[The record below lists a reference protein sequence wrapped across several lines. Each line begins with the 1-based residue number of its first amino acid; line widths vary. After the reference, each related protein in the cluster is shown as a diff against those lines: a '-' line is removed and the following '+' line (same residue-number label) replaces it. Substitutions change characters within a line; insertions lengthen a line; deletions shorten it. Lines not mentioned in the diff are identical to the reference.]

1 MWRQA
6 VWNDIW
12 LIEDLEA
19 ALFYDAHFARRSM
32 FDRSP
37 MTLTHYTRVL
47 MRYLTPYRGAAG
59 GVVLLLML
67 DVVFSISWPLSFKF
81 LIDNI
86 TNQVDRDFLTE
97 VVAAMFVA
105 VLLAAVADFLRGY
118 GYALLGSRIKR
129 DARQAV
135 FRHLQDMSMFFFK
148 ERRCRDLIAHLS
160 GDLSLLESAA
170 TSGVAYFLLGATG
183 IVVSTTMLFLLDW
196 RLAVLTVLGLVLCV
210 VLPRP
215 LVRLA
220 AAARRPVENMESELE
235 SIAHE
240 TIVAQPV
247 VKAFGLEN
255 HFVNGFVQLTE
266 TLSDQSVKSKFLTYA
281 VERAPNLIILTFQ
294 VLVMGFGLLM
304 VAGGERTLGTIIAF
318 QGIFLYVVRSVQ
330 TLTQATPVLLESI
343 NGLGR
348 VQELLSEKSSVADA
362 PDAQTQRPVRES
374 IRLHNVS
381 FGYHADQHHIERVS
395 LTIHCGTS
403 VAFVGASGC
412 GKSTLF
418 NLLVRFYDPDEGSVT
433 FDGVDIRKI
442 KLESLRGQMGVVFQ
456 ENNLFNVSLRENIR
470 LGWAAAT
477 DQEVETAARQAEIH
491 EWISSLPKGYDT
503 LVGEHGARLSGG
515 QRQRVAIA
523 RALVRQPRILLMDE
537 ASSALDPEAEAAIN
551 AQLRDLSAGRTV
563 ISVTHRLSAVQDAD
577 CIHFIERGRIKES
590 GNHHQLLAAG
600 GAYAKQWWRQSGF
613 TINDQG
619 NQGGVAP
626 ARLRDYPVLSELDP
640 AALEQ
645 AAQFFVAESYP
656 AGHNVVTEGELGD
669 RLFLIARGQVEVI
682 KADPIEGPR
691 KLAVLEDGDYFGEL
705 ALLQRVP
712 RTATV
717 RTLTPTLLLSLRD
730 THFQA
735 LLKKQPKLETRF
747 RQRQAPLT
755 RIADSPV
762 SE

>member
-1 MWRQA
+1 
-6 VWNDIW
+6 
-12 LIEDLEA
+12 
-19 ALFYDAHFARRSM
+19 
-32 FDRSP
+32 
-37 MTLTHYTRVL
+37 MTFPQYIRVL
-47 MRYLTPYRGAAG
+47 TRYLAPYRGTAAG
-59 GVVLLLML
+59 VVVLMML
-67 DVVFSISWPLSFKF
+67 DVTFSISWPLSFKF

-86 TNQVDRDFLTE
+86 TTGVDRAFLTE
-97 VVAAMFVA
+97 VVVVMFAA
-105 VLLAAVADFLRGY
+105 VLMAAGADFLRGY
-118 GYALLGSRIKR
+118 GYALLGARIKR
-129 DARQAV
+129 DARRAV

-148 ERRCRDLIAHLS
+148 ARRSRDLIAHLS

-170 TSGVAYFLLGATG
+170 TSGIAYFLIGATG
-183 IVVSTTMLFLLDW
+183 IVVSTALLLFLDW
-196 RLAVLTVLGLVLCV
+196 RLAFLTMLGLVLCV

-220 AAARRPVENMESELE
+220 AAARPPVEELESELE
-235 SIAHE
+235 SVAHE
-240 TIVAQPV
+240 TILAQPV
-247 VKAFGLEN
+247 VKAFGLED
-255 HFVNGFVQLTE
+255 HFVKSFVRLTA
-266 TLSDQSVKSKFLTYA
+266 TLNDQSVKSKFLTYA
-281 VERAPNLIILTFQ
+281 VERAPNLVILTFQ

-304 VAGGERTLGTIIAF
+304 VAGGQRTLGTIIAF

-348 VQELLSEKSSVADA
+348 VQELLGEKSSVADS
-362 PDAQTQRPVRES
+362 PDAQTHHPVRES
-374 IRLHNVS
+374 IRLHDVS
-381 FGYHADQHHIERVS
+381 FGYHADQHHLDRVS
-395 LTIHCGTS
+395 LNIHCGTF

-412 GKSTLF
+412 GKSTLV
-418 NLLVRFYDPDEGSVT
+418 NLLVRFYDPDEGIVT
-433 FDGVDIRKI
+433 FDGTDIRKI
-442 KLESLRGQMGVVFQ
+442 TLESLRRQMGVVFQ

-470 LGWAAAT
+470 LGWPAAS

-491 EWISSLPKGYDT
+491 DWIASLPKGYDT
-503 LVGEHGARLSGG
+503 WVGEHGARLSAG

-537 ASSALDPEAEAAIN
+537 ATSALDPEAEAAIN
-551 AQLRDLSAGRTV
+551 ARLLDLSAGRTV
-563 ISVTHRLSAVQDAD
+563 ISVTHRLSAVQHAD

-590 GNHHQLLAAG
+590 GSHRQLLAAG
-600 GAYAKQWWRQSGF
+600 GAYAKHWWRQSGF

-619 NQGGVAP
+619 NQGGVAA

-656 AGHNVVTEGELGD
+656 AGHNVVTEGDLGD

-691 KLAVLEDGDYFGEL
+691 SLAVLEDGDYFGES
-705 ALLQRVP
+705 ALLQHVP
-712 RTATV
+712 RNATV

-735 LLKKQPKLETRF
+735 LLKNQPKLESRF
-747 RQRQAPLT
+747 RHRKSPPP
-755 RIADSPV
+755 RIADSPTP
-762 SE
+762 